1 MVPRVGRLAL
11 ISYFQ
16 KPDTTV
22 ISEELDKVAGS
33 GKSRREAEQNL
44 EDKKEDQVTSMFF
57 IDLHFFALRDA
68 CWLGDEKLCEL
79 TFGKFVAAP

>member
-22 ISEELDKVAGS
+22 ISEEFDKVAGS

-68 CWLGDEKLCEL
+68 CWLGDEKRCEL